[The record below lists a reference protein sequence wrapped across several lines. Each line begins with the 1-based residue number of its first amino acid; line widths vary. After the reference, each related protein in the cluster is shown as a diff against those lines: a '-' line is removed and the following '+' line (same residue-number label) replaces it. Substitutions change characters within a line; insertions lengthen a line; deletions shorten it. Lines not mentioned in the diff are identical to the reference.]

1 MRRHGIGRIG
11 FVFPAAILFLAIA
24 YPANAILINGGFDT
38 GNFSGWTHAG
48 FLRGS
53 GGPNSG
59 GPNYANFLAAQVG
72 AAATPDSNAVVA
84 SQTSTFDGFGIA
96 GPAVLPTSDGFLAFI
111 SNQTSIGNNTLTGSS
126 ISQTFTLPIGATS
139 LAFDARLLNDDSPTS
154 FVAFDDFGG
163 LALTQGATVL
173 AQFNIDLN
181 PASAANAHVTAG
193 ANVGGFRNSTNW
205 LSSAF
210 NVAGLGAQ
218 SVTLTAYSVNF
229 GGDNSFETRLLLD
242 NVRLNAVATTPEPSG
257 FFLLMLGTLV
267 VLCNGVRSRNINEQ
281 GH

>member
-1 MRRHGIGRIG
+1 MIQQQFQRAVLVSAALVWFIGL
-11 FVFPAAILFLAIA
+11 VA
-24 YPANAILINGGFDT
+24 PANAILINGGFDT

-48 FLRGS
+48 FFRGS
-53 GGPNSG
+53 GGPTSG

-84 SQTSTFDGFGIA
+84 SQTSAFDGFGIA

-126 ISQTFTLPIGATS
+126 ISQTFTLPVGATS

-154 FVAFDDFGG
+154 FVTFDDFGG
-163 LALTQGATVL
+163 LALTQGSTVL
-173 AQFNIDLN
+173 AQFNLDLN

-193 ANVGGFRNSTNW
+193 ANVGGFRNSTIW

-210 NVAGLGAQ
+210 NVAGLGGQ

-242 NVRLNAVATTPEPSG
+242 NVRVTALSAVPEPG
-257 FFLLMLGTLV
+257 AFFLLILGAFVAWRVTL
-267 VLCNGVRSRNINEQ
+267 RNIGEKVS
-281 GH
+281 

>member
-1 MRRHGIGRIG
+1 MILHRSKSVGTIL
-11 FVFPAAILFLAIA
+11 ATLILFLIA
-24 YPANAILINGGFDT
+24 AFPANAILINGSFET
-38 GNFSGWTHAG
+38 GDFTGWTHAG

-59 GPNYANFLAAQVG
+59 GPNYANFLSAQVG

-84 SQTSTFDGFGIA
+84 SQTSAFDGFGIA

-126 ISQTFTLPIGATS
+126 ISQTFALPVGATS
-139 LAFDARLLNDDSPTS
+139 LAFDARLLNNDSPTS
-154 FVAFDDFGG
+154 FVTFDDFGG
-163 LALTQGATVL
+163 LALTQGSTVL
-173 AQFNIDLN
+173 GQFNIDLN

-193 ANVGGFRNSTNW
+193 ANVGGFKNSTLW
-205 LSSAF
+205 LSSAL
-210 NVAGLGAQ
+210 NVAGLGGQ

-242 NVRLNAVATTPEPSG
+242 NVRVTALSAVPEPNGLLLLVFGGSVMLR
-257 FFLLMLGTLV
+257 FFYRI
-267 VLCNGVRSRNINEQ
+267 RS
-281 GH
+281 

>member
-1 MRRHGIGRIG
+1 MIQQQFQRAVLVSAALVWFIGL
-11 FVFPAAILFLAIA
+11 VA
-24 YPANAILINGGFDT
+24 PANAILINGGFDT

-48 FLRGS
+48 FFRGS
-53 GGPNSG
+53 GGPTTG

-84 SQTSTFDGFGIA
+84 SQTSAFDGFGIA

-126 ISQTFTLPIGATS
+126 ISQTFTLPVGATS

-154 FVAFDDFGG
+154 FVTFDDFGG
-163 LALTQGATVL
+163 LALTQGSTVL
-173 AQFNIDLN
+173 AQFNLDLN

-193 ANVGGFRNSTNW
+193 ANVGGFRNSTIW

-242 NVRLNAVATTPEPSG
+242 NVRVTALSAVPEPG
-257 FFLLMLGTLV
+257 AFFLLILGAFV
-267 VLCNGVRSRNINEQ
+267 VWRVTWRNIGEKVS
-281 GH
+281 

>member
-1 MRRHGIGRIG
+1 MIRHDFKRAE
-11 FVFPAAILFLAIA
+11 VVSAALVLFLSLAE
-24 YPANAILINGGFDT
+24 PANAILINGGFDT

-48 FLRGS
+48 FFRGS
-53 GGPNSG
+53 GGPTSG

-84 SQTSTFDGFGIA
+84 MQTSAFDGFGVV

-126 ISQTFTLPIGATS
+126 ISQTFTLPVGATS
-139 LAFDARLLNDDSPTS
+139 LAFDARLLNDDSPTG

-163 LALTQGATVL
+163 LALTQGSTVL
-173 AQFNIDLN
+173 AQFNLDLN

-193 ANVGGFRNSTNW
+193 ANVGGFRNSTPW

-210 NVAGLGAQ
+210 NVAGLGGQAL
-218 SVTLTAYSVNF
+218 TLTAYSVNF
-229 GGDNSFETRLLLD
+229 GGDNSFESRLLLD
-242 NVRLNAVATTPEPSG
+242 NVRVTASAAAVPEPSALILVLLG
-257 FFLLMLGTLV
+257 KVMLMLW
-267 VLCNGVRSRNINEQ
+267 SRYRR
-281 GH
+281 